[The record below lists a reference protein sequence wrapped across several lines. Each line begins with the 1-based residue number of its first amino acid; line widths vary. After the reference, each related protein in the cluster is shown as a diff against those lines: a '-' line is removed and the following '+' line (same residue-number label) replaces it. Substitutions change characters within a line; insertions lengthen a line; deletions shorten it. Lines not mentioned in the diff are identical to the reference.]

1 MSSEPVMSLRE
12 HLSELKSRFKL
23 AFTSFVIILAALL
36 VVPANPEALI
46 SQGYLGFL
54 PLVAFFIARIKLDL
68 LPPGWTLIAGSG
80 LNEPLEIYLVA
91 AVLFA
96 LVFNGPI
103 FAYEVIRYIGP
114 ALNEREKGL
123 VYPFVG
129 AATGLFAFGVV
140 FGYLFLA
147 KFLLLALS
155 PFFITAGVQPF
166 VDAGSFYFVV
176 MLTIAMSGFAFTIP
190 VYVYTLIV
198 LGVLK
203 AETFTHNRLIIWAVT
218 YIATAVI
225 TPDGGPLLDVI
236 LFVPIIALLELAVFI
251 GGRQKARADKKKAAA
266 EGASLG
272 TSGTP
277 ATPAPSSPPPPPPP
291 PSSSPSVGAPALPA
305 PAVAAASSQRTCSF
319 CKNPLAPGVVFCPN
333 CGRSN
338 S

>member
-12 HLSELKSRFKL
+12 HLNELKSRFKV

-36 VVPANPEALI
+36 VVPADPQALI

-68 LPPGWTLIAGSG
+68 LPPGWTLIAGGG

-96 LVFNGPI
+96 LIFNGPI

-114 ALNEREKGL
+114 ALNENERGL
-123 VYPFVG
+123 VYPFVF

-147 KFLLLALS
+147 KFLLLALT
-155 PFFITAGVQPF
+155 PFFVTTGIQPF

-176 MLTIAMSGFAFTIP
+176 MLTIGMSGFAFTIP

-198 LGVLK
+198 LGVIK
-203 AETFTHNRLIIWAVT
+203 ATSFTHNRLIIWAIT
-218 YIATAVI
+218 YILTAII

-236 LFVPIIALLELAVFI
+236 LFVPIITLLELAVFI
-251 GGRQKARADKKKAAA
+251 GGRQKARSDRKKAAA
-266 EGASLG
+266 EAASSG
-272 TSGTP
+272 TS
-277 ATPAPSSPPPPPPP
+277 AAAPP
-291 PSSSPSVGAPALPA
+291 PSSSSPPSSPSTGAPALPA
-305 PAVAAASSQRTCSF
+305 PATTTTTAATSTQRVCSY